1 VKSVNHHFALLHR
14 RSFVVSALTSC
25 LAISLPAFADSVAPP
40 AKDDSVAAE
49 LASFEV
55 AEGYEVNL
63 FASEADGIANPI
75 TMRWDARGRLWVLC
89 SSVYPQIVPSEQADD
104 KLYVLEDTDNDGR
117 ADRTSVFV
125 DGLNMPTGF
134 AIGDGGVYIGEGAD
148 LIHCQDGDGDGK
160 ADSREVIF
168 TGFGTGDTHQN
179 INSFTWSPGG
189 ELFFCQ
195 GLHSFARVETPW
207 GIVGLDEHGVW
218 RLRPRRRQLHS
229 YRGGSSQNPWGVAFG
244 HWGEPLVKGG
254 SGTGISELLPIM
266 IQTDHF
272 QPPLDIGATQI
283 KSMIAQ
289 IVESSHLP
297 DDMQGNVI
305 IAGYFAHVI
314 DRMKIAPD
322 GSGHRAENLPPLIQ
336 SNHRSFRPVDIQI
349 GPDGAIYIAD
359 WYNPIIGHYQA
370 SFRHPDRDKS
380 HGRVWRVVA
389 TGRPLLKA
397 PALTEMTAPELCEQ
411 LKSKESW
418 VRSQAKQLLMDLPTE
433 PAIAAVTA
441 WVDALDPADPDFE
454 HRLYEAIGVFES
466 HEVINRPLLERLLAA
481 KDYRA
486 RAYATRVVGR
496 WHDRIERPLDLLAG
510 CVANESPRV
519 RLEAVVACSYVE
531 SPDAMAVAAR
541 ASSQPMD
548 RFLVAALSQC
558 VHGLA
563 HAWLPALQAGELR
576 FDQPEHL
583 VYVLRAHGGNDVAA
597 QVRTLL
603 QSDAVSADGKRQL
616 FELLAHVG
624 NEQDLRLVFEAAV
637 SDAKLLQALVPI
649 VESRRTRPAGDVSE
663 DLTKLLASQQIEVQA
678 AAIRLA
684 GLWKEVSLM
693 GQVKA
698 VVERADVADE
708 LRAAAILALVDLSA
722 SEASLVRQ
730 FITGDY
736 KPRIQLAALQAVS
749 RVDLAS
755 ATVDGL
761 KLLASSSD
769 TVDAGPILGVLMQRR
784 GAAETL
790 AKALPEALLS
800 SDQAKLI
807 SRWLSANGHDHQPL
821 IDALKLAMGIQPA
834 DAIAYSWALVKEVA
848 TDVQANGDANAG
860 RQVFLS
866 ALTNCTA
873 CHQVHGIAKI
883 ADAFPKGPE
892 LTAVGAGL
900 QLELIIES
908 VIWPN
913 RQIKEGYEL
922 TTLLLADGRVV
933 SGYVIS
939 ENDGRI
945 ALRDLTTGSIEEFAA
960 DAIEERVKKGT
971 AMPAGFTNTLTRTEL
986 RDLVTFLA
994 SLRGTKSN

>member
-1 VKSVNHHFALLHR
+1 MNHLLTSFHQCRSVATALL
-14 RSFVVSALTSC
+14 SC
-25 LAISLPAFADSVAPP
+25 FAISSPAFADSVAPA

-63 FASEADGIANPI
+63 FASETDGIANPI

-89 SSVYPQIVPSEQADD
+89 ASVYPQIVPGEKADD
-104 KLYVLEDTDNDGR
+104 KLYILEDTDHDGR
-117 ADRTSVFV
+117 ADKTSVFV
-125 DGLNMPTGF
+125 DGLSMPMGF
-134 AIGDGGVYIGEGAD
+134 ALGNGGVYIGEGTD
-148 LIHCQDGDGDGK
+148 LIHCKDADGDGK

-207 GIVGLDEHGVW
+207 GIVRLDEHGVW

-254 SGTGISELLPIM
+254 SGPTLSELLPIM

-297 DDMQGNVI
+297 DDMQGDII
-305 IAGYFAHVI
+305 IAGYFAHLI
-314 DRMKIAPD
+314 DRMKIAPE
-322 GSGHRAENLPPLIQ
+322 GSGHRAENAPPLIQ

-389 TGRPLLKA
+389 KGRPLLKA
-397 PALTEMTAPELCEQ
+397 PALTEMTAGELCEQ

-418 VRSQAKQLLMDLPTE
+418 VRSQAKRLLMDLPTE
-433 PAIAAVTA
+433 PAIAAITA
-441 WVDALDPADPDFE
+441 WVDDLDATDPDFE
-454 HRLYEAIGVFES
+454 HQLYEAIGVFES
-466 HEVINRPLLERLLAA
+466 HEVINCPLLERLLAA
-481 KDYRA
+481 REYRT

-496 WHDRIERPLDLLAG
+496 WHDRIDRPLDLLAIS
-510 CVANESPRV
+510 VADESSRV
-519 RLEAVVACSYVE
+519 RLEAVVACSYLE
-531 SPDAMAVAAR
+531 SPEAMAMAAR
-541 ASSQPMD
+541 ATSQPLD

-558 VHGLA
+558 VHALTDV
-563 HAWLPALQAGELR
+563 WLPALQAGELR
-576 FDQPEHL
+576 FDHPEHL

-603 QSDAVSADGKRQL
+603 QGDTVSADGRRQL

-624 NEQDLRLVFEAAV
+624 NAQDLQLVFEAAV
-637 SDAKLLQALVPI
+637 SDAKLLLALVPI
-649 VESRRTRPAGDVSE
+649 VESRRTRPPGNVST
-663 DLTKLLASQQIEVQA
+663 DLTKLLASQQLDVQA
-678 AAIRLA
+678 AAIRLT
-684 GLWKEVSLM
+684 GLWKEQSLM
-693 GQVKA
+693 SRVKA
-698 VVERADVADE
+698 IVERPVAPDQ
-708 LRAAAILALVDLSA
+708 LRAAAILSIVDLSP
-722 SEASLVRQ
+722 SEVSRVRR
-730 FITGDY
+730 FISGDY
-736 KPRIQLAALQAVS
+736 RQTIQLAALQAVS

-755 ATVDGL
+755 ATTDAV
-761 KLLASSSD
+761 KLLASSTD
-769 TVDAGPILGVLMQRR
+769 TVDVASLLGILMQRR

-790 AKALPEALLS
+790 AKALPQASLS

-807 SRWLSANGHDHQPL
+807 SRWLSANGHDDQQL
-821 IDALKLAMGIQPA
+821 IDALKTAMGIQPTE
-834 DAIAYSWALVKEVA
+834 AIAYSEELVKEVA
-848 TDVQANGDANAG
+848 AAVQVNGDADAG

-873 CHQVHGIAKI
+873 CHQVQGIAKL
-883 ADAFPKGPE
+883 AEAFPKGPE

-933 SGYVIS
+933 SGYVIA
-939 ENDGRI
+939 EHDGRV

-960 DAIEERVKKGT
+960 DAIEERLKKGT

-986 RDLVTFLA
+986 RDLVAFLS
-994 SLRGTKSN
+994 SLRGTKTN